1 MTSEEKSK
9 EILRQFNFAGLHNGR
24 KVYGFALDR
33 MKQIARWERDQMIK
47 KACDWL
53 KDMACIYAYWEY
65 NGDTYEKEV
74 VYDTEQFIKDF
85 IKAMEG
91 GEE

>member
-24 KVYGFALDR
+24 KVYGFALDG
-33 MKQIARWERDQMIK
+33 MKQIARWKRDQMIK
-47 KACDWL
+47 KACEWL
-53 KDMACIYAYWEY
+53 KDNIDDYYSV
-65 NGDTYEKEV
+65 GDGGDEFDGYFDEMIV
-74 VYDTEQFIKDF
+74 DF
-85 IKAMEG
+85 KKAMEG